1 MGKEGRADV
10 LPEPSSGQTVE
21 HGTRLILNMLSS
33 LMFATLSLFVIVLF
47 QKACSGS
54 FVAGVC
60 CSCGWTMRRGNVV
73 PVSTCSVMLPIIR
86 RSKPPCPCVVMAI
99 RSQDVTW

>member
-47 QKACSGS
+47 
-54 FVAGVC
+54 
-60 CSCGWTMRRGNVV
+60 RRPALARLWPGCAAHVV
-73 PVSTCSVMLPIIR
+73 G
-86 RSKPPCPCVVMAI
+86 
-99 RSQDVTW
+99 Q